1 MAGCCAAMAL
11 PVDGGG
17 DGLDSLTSSGRA
29 YFIFSIAEVALTGCM
44 LLLMLSVSTYV
55 VRCRRRGRRLCV
67 PRASLGM
74 LGILWVLCTFFSH
87 VALWDILD
95 SLGVISVAT
104 LADEM
109 EIVCMATTS
118 ISLGLVEPAL
128 LLLIAEVIRLKTA
141 VSTSRRRSVFP
152 RWTLNRRAYALALP
166 FALLQAL
173 LMVVGTIDGMTSQ
186 GFLPQPGLSPG
197 LSPSV
202 GAQAPP
208 PPPLPPLSP
217 LTRPVE
223 TRSGVDYEYRWWHD
237 EGCAHSIA
245 SLIVSALFILP
256 FEFFWTLWCLRL
268 AKLVL
273 NLKMRRRLLVVQLT
287 YTFIPGCI
295 LLLRASEVFIRAE
308 MDGVRVP
315 LSPTAVAPGCR
326 PGAPRRSQHLHRRSC
341 SPG

>member
-1 MAGCCAAMAL
+1 MAL
-11 PVDGGG
+11 PANEGG
-17 DGLDSLTSSGRA
+17 DELDFPTSFGKV

-55 VRCRRRGRRLCV
+55 VRCRRRGRRLCL

-74 LGILWVLCTFFSH
+74 LGFLWVLCTFFSH
-87 VALWDILD
+87 VAPWDILD
-95 SLGVISVAT
+95 GLGVISVAT
-104 LADEM
+104 LANEM
-109 EIVCMATTS
+109 EIVCMSTS
-118 ISLGLVEPAL
+118 STSLGLVEPAL

-141 VSTSRRRSVFP
+141 VSTARRRSIFP

-186 GFLPQPGLSPG
+186 GFLPQPS
-197 LSPSV
+197 LSPSM

-208 PPPLPPLSP
+208 PPPLSSWSP
-217 LTRPVE
+217 LTE
-223 TRSGVDYEYRWWHD
+223 QASGGSEFGPGEPRTAADEEYRWWHA

-245 SLIVSALFILP
+245 SLTVSALFILP

-287 YTFIPGCI
+287 YTFIPGLI
-295 LLLRASEVFIRAE
+295 LMLRASKILIPAESAEVR
-308 MDGVRVP
+308 
-315 LSPTAVAPGCR
+315 SPTAAAPPRR
-326 PGAPRRSQHLHRRSC
+326 PG
-341 SPG
+341 